1 MRNDTILSICCKF
14 KENLS
19 PDKHETLWKM
29 AESLKKQVEDDFDFT
44 ISWGQKEYKSQDLRF
59 NLKRNI
65 HISGYDIPEAKHIAD
80 IMLGKIKTVIADIN
94 INESSV
100 TSDFALVEGDS
111 PNKEDLYH
119 YSLSVVLPLK

>member
-19 PDKHETLWKM
+19 PDKYEALWEM
-29 AESLKKQVEDDFDFT
+29 AESLKTKVDNVSDFT
-44 ISWGQKEYKSQDLRF
+44 MSWGQKDYKSQDLRF
-59 NLKRNI
+59 YLKRNI
-65 HISGYDIPEAKHIAD
+65 HISGYDIPEAKRIAD

-111 PNKEDLYH
+111 PNNEDLYH
-119 YSLSVVLPLK
+119 YNLSVVLPLK